1 MGTGAVSDQ
10 VECAQWSS
18 VVNQEVDEITAS
30 VQAIRFFF
38 YILLNLKLIMMLPCM
53 KASHGSGN
61 EEFSVI
67 GRLNEPPIVDDD
79 IAILTEQILYQIETS
94 IDNNV

>member
-18 VVNQEVDEITAS
+18 VVNQEVDEIT
-30 VQAIRFFF
+30 
-38 YILLNLKLIMMLPCM
+38 CM

-79 IAILTEQILYQIETS
+79 IAILTEQILYQIGREILKWS
-94 IDNNV
+94 RFLDFGAGL

>member
-1 MGTGAVSDQ
+1 
-10 VECAQWSS
+10 
-18 VVNQEVDEITAS
+18 
-30 VQAIRFFF
+30 
-38 YILLNLKLIMMLPCM
+38 M

-94 IDNNV
+94 IDNNVWILGERLK